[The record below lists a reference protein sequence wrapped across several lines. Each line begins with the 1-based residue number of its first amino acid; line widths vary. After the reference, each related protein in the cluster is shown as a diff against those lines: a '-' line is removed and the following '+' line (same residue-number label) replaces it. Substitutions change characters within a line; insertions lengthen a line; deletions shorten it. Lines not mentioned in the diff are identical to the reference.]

1 MMMERTTF
9 DHLHPCLVVVTT
21 TNPSAVMNTRSKLKG
36 SLTFAHFFLH
46 RCSHK
51 AHVYTSLFDD
61 RKDQIRELG
70 GMTLRGQCQRVQTH
84 PCINPAHAEQQ
95 IV

>member
-21 TNPSAVMNTRSKLKG
+21 ANPSAVMNTRSTLKCP
-36 SLTFAHFFLH
+36 LLLAYFFLQ
-46 RCSHK
+46 RCSHN

-61 RKDQIRELG
+61 RKDQICELG
-70 GMTLRGQCQRVQTH
+70 GMTLRDHSQRVHTH
-84 PCINPAHAEQQ
+84 PCINPAHAEQLML
-95 IV
+95 